1 MERSRRGTKVESV
14 SFSRHPSFPYFM
26 DEKME
31 KLEERGEIELCK
43 EKSQLSTY
51 YCPSEVLKSPN
62 DAMEFLS
69 RTWSPSSSDFSQML
83 SSNGREHD
91 QGLQKQQT
99 EESLVHFEE
108 DDKTRLEQAVTLL
121 SAGNLVRSAAGK
133 LKQLHFGC
141 MNVGQMKAWLGVE
154 LFSSFSRGCR
164 EKRKEKVRL
173 REAQVHAA
181 LSVTRLAAAIAGFS
195 ANSRLE
201 PTNAK
206 CTSVTGMGGG
216 ALDEKMNAVVA
227 SAAALVAT
235 VCAEAA
241 ESVGANRE
249 RVASAIGTGLA
260 AKTSADMVSLTAT
273 CNAPCLRGAATLEL
287 RAAAGRHASE
297 DPCKRCS
304 TSCSHARR

>member
-1 MERSRRGTKVESV
+1 MHMHIKR
-14 SFSRHPSFPYFM
+14 SFPRRRIVVFFKNVYNSSKDAR

-249 RVASAIGTGLA
+249 RVACMHQKTLA
-260 AKTSADMVSLTAT
+260 
-273 CNAPCLRGAATLEL
+273 RGARLPVRMPEGKVRQRLVYIFRKRDKLTVRL
-287 RAAAGRHASE
+287 RKKHIRGVF
-297 DPCKRCS
+297 S
-304 TSCSHARR
+304 TYTEC

>member
-1 MERSRRGTKVESV
+1 MNANSHGWFESW
-14 SFSRHPSFPYFM
+14 
-26 DEKME
+26 
-31 KLEERGEIELCK
+31 I
-43 EKSQLSTY
+43 Q
-51 YCPSEVLKSPN
+51 
-62 DAMEFLS
+62 
-69 RTWSPSSSDFSQML
+69 
-83 SSNGREHD
+83 GREHD

-273 CNAPCLRGAATLEL
+273 CNAPFT
-287 RAAAGRHASE
+287 
-297 DPCKRCS
+297 
-304 TSCSHARR
+304 TSFTDESRSLV